1 MRHHGRSGGSVVK
14 EEKELRI
21 SPRDITIG
29 ISLGDICLNA
39 RLAFSIME
47 AV

>member
-1 MRHHGRSGGSVVK
+1 MK

-21 SPRDITIG
+21 SPRDIPIVIT
-29 ISLGDICLNA
+29 LGDICLNA

-47 AV
+47 AVQNGKYDEILS